1 MIGAI
6 TAGLLTGGAPA
17 VTNSYESIA
26 TYTVGA
32 GGQSTIS
39 FTTIPQTFKHL
50 QIRAIARTSN
60 PTTLDDTWIRFNS
73 DAGSNYRSH
82 QLRGD
87 GASATAADL
96 GSATYAASFPVPGTS
111 TTSSIFAGGVI
122 DILDYTNTNKNK
134 TVRSLSGYDA
144 NGSGNIFFRSSL
156 WLNTSA
162 ITQIDLT
169 WQNGAYNAPQ
179 YSSFAL
185 YGIKG

>member
-6 TAGLLTGGAPA
+6 TAGLFDTA
-17 VTNSYESIA
+17 VAASTNSFESIA
-26 TYTVGA
+26 TVTVGS
-32 GGQSTIS
+32 GGASTVS
-39 FTTIPQTFKHL
+39 FTSIPSTYKHL

-60 PTTLDDTWIRFNS
+60 PTTLDDTWVRFNS
-73 DAGSNYRSH
+73 DSTSNYRSH
-82 QLRGD
+82 QIRGD

-96 GSATYAASFPVPGTS
+96 GSATYAVPFPVPGTS
-111 TTSSIFAGGVI
+111 ITSSIFAGGVI

-134 TVRSLSGYDA
+134 TVRALSGYDA
-144 NGSGNIFFRSSL
+144 NGSGNVFFRSSL

-169 WQNGAYNAPQ
+169 WQNGLYSTPQ